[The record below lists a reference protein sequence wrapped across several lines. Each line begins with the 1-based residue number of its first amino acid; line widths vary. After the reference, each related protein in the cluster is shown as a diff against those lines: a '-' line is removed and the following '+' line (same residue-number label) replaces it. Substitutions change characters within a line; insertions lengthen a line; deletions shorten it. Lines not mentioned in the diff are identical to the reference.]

1 MHTHARR
8 LAAAALPL
16 ALGLALV
23 GSDGGRA
30 ADVPRPVS
38 GQMVLVRVEPDELT
52 KYLHGAIREAL
63 KVPAPDENAVA
74 KARATAL
81 LIASRAQNGRG
92 ARDPWQRAALR
103 DNALKVQKALAENK
117 LAAARKQADAL
128 LDLSGLPVDP
138 RRVPLKD
145 LVELDEVESL
155 MKPRRR
161 GGLGIGPP
169 TPNGNR
175 DGIELKL
182 IMLARRA
189 PAQAELDA
197 EAAELARAAAV
208 TGAMADLLDAYAP
221 EKKVGNKDPK
231 DWKAQTDE
239 MRAGAADLEAAAKAK
254 DPKRV
259 HTAAARLTA
268 SCTTCHEVFR
278 D

>member
-1 MHTHARR
+1 MQTHARR
-8 LAAAALPL
+8 LAPAVLPL

-30 ADVPRPVS
+30 ADDPRPVS
-38 GQMVLVRVEPDELT
+38 GRMVLVRVEPDELT
-52 KYLHGAIREAL
+52 KYLHRVIREEL
-63 KVPAPDENAVA
+63 KPPVPAETAVA
-74 KARATAL
+74 KARATAV

-103 DNALKVQKALAENK
+103 DNALKVQKSLAENN

-128 LDLSGLPVDP
+128 LELSGTQADA
-138 RRVPLKD
+138 RRVSLKD
-145 LVELDEVESL
+145 LLELDEVELL

-169 TPNGNR
+169 TPNSNR

-182 IMLARRA
+182 FALARRA

-208 TGAMADLLDAYAP
+208 AGAMADLLDAYAP
-221 EKKVGNKDPK
+221 DKKVGNKDPK
-231 DWKAQTDE
+231 DWKAQTGE
-239 MRAGAADLEAAAKAK
+239 MRAGAADLEAAAKAR
-254 DPKRV
+254 DVKRV
-259 HTAAARLTA
+259 RGAAARLSA
-268 SCTTCHEVFR
+268 SCIACHEVFR